1 VLLGQGSF
9 GKVYKGVCKRTQQPV
24 AIKIMTKRGLDDR
37 DLEQALH
44 EVEILKSI
52 AGHPNV
58 VKILDVY
65 EDLDTIYIV

>member
-1 VLLGQGSF
+1 
-9 GKVYKGVCKRTQQPV
+9 
-24 AIKIMTKRGLDDR
+24 MTKRGLDDR

-65 EDLDTIYIV
+65 EDLDTIYIVQEYLSGHTLIRYLKNT